1 MEVAMGIPTPVI
13 ACVLRSGGIYTADW
27 VHRLANGVRRHTKS
41 MPYRFVCLTDM
52 EVPGIETIPLIHGWP
67 GWWSKIELFR
77 PELFGNRSV
86 LYLDLDTVVVGDLE
100 QIAIAGQGMTM
111 MHEPRRPRYFNSSV
125 MQWWR
130 TEMCM
135 LYREFVKTPEK
146 YMHRFRS
153 HPRIG
158 DQAFISDYLVK
169 QLYLPCAFRD
179 SVGPDAVLS
188 YKHDRCELGPRPTTA
203 VVSFHG
209 KPKPCDFKTGWVA
222 DAWR

>member
-1 MEVAMGIPTPVI
+1 
-13 ACVLRSGGIYTADW
+13 
-27 VHRLANGVRRHTKS
+27 

-222 DAWR
+222 DAWK